1 VSPAIEVDHSLTG
14 QRVAEVLDRIAPVYG
29 LPKLIQV
36 DNGPEFISKALDGW
50 AYQNGVKLEFSRPGK
65 PTDNAY
71 IESFN
76 GKFRAECLDQHWFA
90 SLQEA
95 RRLIE
100 RWRIHY
106 NEVRPHSA
114 LGHLTPAE
122 FIQVWTENEHLTE
135 AAF

>member
-1 VSPAIEVDHSLTG
+1 M
-14 QRVAEVLDRIAPVYG
+14 
-29 LPKLIQV
+29 
-36 DNGPEFISKALDGW
+36 
-50 AYQNGVKLEFSRPGK
+50 KLEFNRPGK
-65 PTDNAY
+65 STDNAY
-71 IESFN
+71 IESYN

-122 FIQVWTENEHLTE
+122 FMQAWTEEEHLTE
-135 AAF
+135 AIL

>member
-1 VSPAIEVDHSLTG
+1 
-14 QRVAEVLDRIAPVYG
+14 
-29 LPKLIQV
+29 
-36 DNGPEFISKALDGW
+36 
-50 AYQNGVKLEFSRPGK
+50 VKLEFSRPGK

-71 IESFN
+71 IESLG

-122 FIQVWTENEHLTE
+122 FIQAWTENEHWS
-135 AAF
+135 